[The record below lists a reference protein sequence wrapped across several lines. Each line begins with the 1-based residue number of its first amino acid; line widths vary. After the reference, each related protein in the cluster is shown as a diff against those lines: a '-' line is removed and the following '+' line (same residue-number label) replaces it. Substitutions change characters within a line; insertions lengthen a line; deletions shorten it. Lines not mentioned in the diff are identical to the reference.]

1 MSAPP
6 DASRLTVRVRAA
18 NGASRNDGWVDTA
31 TRPLAARLGEAGLIA
46 LGGTAMGI
54 LLLPVPLVH
63 LFGVVFAV
71 STWGFAIHR
80 ARTKVVLVRAG
91 GTCPRCRE
99 TGAYF
104 VGFGRQRFRFPIST
118 SCPHCA
124 NALSLDLLPA
134 TLGART

>member
-1 MSAPP
+1 MRPPSDAP
-6 DASRLTVRVRAA
+6 RLTVRVR
-18 NGASRNDGWVDTA
+18 GVDGTSRDDGWVDTA

-46 LGGTAMGI
+46 LAGTAAGA

-63 LFGVVFAV
+63 LFGVMFAV
-71 STWGFAIHR
+71 STWGFAIQR

-91 GTCPRCRE
+91 GTCPRCGE
-99 TGAYF
+99 AAAYF

-124 NALSLDLLPA
+124 HALSLEPLPA
-134 TLGART
+134 ALGARA